1 MSLVKVNEF
10 FVKVLDTQKNKSHL
24 YLIQHFPLRE
34 TISYFLR
41 SERVFFACT
50 VVQYVIDIHIT
61 YGICNLTNV
70 QWVVKSI

>member
-1 MSLVKVNEF
+1 MRVFRKSVGYA
-10 FVKVLDTQKNKSHL
+10 KNKNHL

-50 VVQYVIDIHIT
+50 VVQYVIDIRIT

>member
-1 MSLVKVNEF
+1 MILVNINENF
-10 FVKVLDTQKNKSHL
+10 RKIVGYAKTKNHL

-50 VVQYVIDIHIT
+50 AVQYVIDIRIT